1 MWAVRREVSVS
12 CSPLKVSGEMQGSEA
27 PTLTTTSSSVS
38 GVLLVSHHSP
48 NSSMTSPS
56 SPNPLEPPSYV
67 LVSHSLTAPSAAGP
81 STTLS
86 HATIEYHYADDS
98 PHDLL
103 PRTPGE
109 HVLVLDYD
117 PAHVPAPTAQ
127 SLSPDLAVKGVKV
140 ADAPGAGVAAEEG
153 PRNNKIYVIETSVT
167 PMQSYVINS
176 ILGVESHII
185 SVWVRTNNKQRRLS

>member
-1 MWAVRREVSVS
+1 
-12 CSPLKVSGEMQGSEA
+12 
-27 PTLTTTSSSVS
+27 
-38 GVLLVSHHSP
+38 
-48 NSSMTSPS
+48 MTSPS

-167 PMQSYVINS
+167 PIQSVGADEQQAAQT
-176 ILGVESHII
+176 ILADL
-185 SVWVRTNNKQRRLS
+185 KQRNTNIRHILDYPSGSSEPAKPQMINGRR